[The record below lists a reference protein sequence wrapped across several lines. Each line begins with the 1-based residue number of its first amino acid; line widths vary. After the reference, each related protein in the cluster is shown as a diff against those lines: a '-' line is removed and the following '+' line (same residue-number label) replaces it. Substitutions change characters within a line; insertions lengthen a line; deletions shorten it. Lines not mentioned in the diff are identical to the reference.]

1 MTVNTTGSAPETAG
15 VTRANRIAGRAGLV
29 LSVLIGLFLLFDAVS
44 KLLASRAEVAAA
56 DGLGFTAGALPVMGA
71 LLLLSV
77 VLYAVPRTS
86 VFGAVL
92 ITAYLGGAFGATLR
106 VHAQLFPV
114 LLAPVLVAVP
124 VWLGLYLRSP
134 ALRRLVHSGL

>member
-1 MTVNTTGSAPETAG
+1 MTVNTAELAPA
-15 VTRANRIAGRAGLV
+15 TRANRVAGWAGLA
-29 LSVLIGLFLLFDAVS
+29 LSALVSLLLLVDAAS
-44 KLLASRAEVAAA
+44 KLLASHAEVAGAA
-56 DGLGFTAGALPVMGA
+56 VIGFTANTLPVIGA

-86 VFGAVL
+86 VVGAVL
-92 ITAYLGGAFGATLR
+92 ITAYLGGALCATLR
-106 VHAQLFPV
+106 IHAPLFPV